1 MATTCLTSCHQKGR
15 SLDQWHQHH
24 LKSVKEAGLES
35 AFRQDSRVNV
45 PPGTLRLRSY
55 SRQALTKFRL
65 QGADHWHRGV
75 RADQL
80 PSSHFMKTVFS
91 SVPVLLSLKGHDFS
105 AVLFPFKASAVR
117 ISWCHL
123 CRHRRGAE
131 QQLLIHTQP
140 WRVDNH
146 SQLGHTLGNVH
157 HKLKNDFRGQRSFLQ
172 PSTPPFG
179 SRLTFSLRKLFQLS
193 DYED

>member
-1 MATTCLTSCHQKGR
+1 MSNVLSLEILGR

-35 AFRQDSRVNV
+35 ASGQDSRVNAS
-45 PPGTLRLRSY
+45 PGTLRLRSY

-91 SVPVLLSLKGHDFS
+91 SVPVLLSLKGHDVS
-105 AVLFPFKASAVR
+105 AVLFPFKAPAVR
-117 ISWCHL
+117 FSWCHL
-123 CRHRRGAE
+123 CRHRQGAE
-131 QQLLIHTQP
+131 QQLLIHTAMGNGQP
-140 WRVDNH
+140 QSAWA
-146 SQLGHTLGNVH
+146 HTRQPAPQPQKRL
-157 HKLKNDFRGQRSFLQ
+157 QRTAVISAAQ
-172 PSTPPFG
+172 YP
-179 SRLTFSLRKLFQLS
+179 TFW
-193 DYED
+193 

>member
-1 MATTCLTSCHQKGR
+1 MNAP
-15 SLDQWHQHH
+15 
-24 LKSVKEAGLES
+24 A
-35 AFRQDSRVNV
+35 
-45 PPGTLRLRSY
+45 GTLRLRSY
-55 SRQALTKFRL
+55 SQQALPKFRL

-91 SVPVLLSLKGHDFS
+91 SVPVLLSLKGHAFL

-131 QQLLIHTQP
+131 QKLLIHTRR
-140 WRVDNH
+140 WGVDNH
-146 SQLGHTLGNVH
+146 SQLGRTLGNVH
-157 HKLKNDFRGQRSFLQ
+157 HNLKNDFRGQQSFLQ

-179 SRLTFSLRKLFQLS
+179 SRLTFSLRKLF
-193 DYED
+193 